1 MKEGGAGQRHPGY
14 DTAMK
19 HEILEEVWR
28 VRDQISAES
37 GHDVKKLGSML
48 RREESKYADRLARL
62 PIRRRS
68 ALGRNKPLLAI
79 GANHTLTSRQPS
91 LSSPCVRSRHVM
103 VGRPAAPSLDP
114 SRFLVS
120 AFSI

>member
-1 MKEGGAGQRHPGY
+1 
-14 DTAMK
+14 MK

-68 ALGRNKPLLAI
+68 APGTQQAVAGHRVQPHIHGVPAKPA
-79 GANHTLTSRQPS
+79 
-91 LSSPCVRSRHVM
+91 
-103 VGRPAAPSLDP
+103 
-114 SRFLVS
+114 S
-120 AFSI
+120 AFREEPPRYGGKTHGTKS